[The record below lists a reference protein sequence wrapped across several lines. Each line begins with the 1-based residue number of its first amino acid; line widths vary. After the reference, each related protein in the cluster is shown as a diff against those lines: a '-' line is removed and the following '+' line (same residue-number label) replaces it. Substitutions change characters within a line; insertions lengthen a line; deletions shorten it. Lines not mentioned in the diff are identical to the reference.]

1 MNDPIYNLAQIFKK
15 LPGIGERQAF
25 RITYDILSK
34 DASFAESLIDQLKK
48 IRATTALCPQCFRY
62 YINDNILICDI
73 CSNPKT
79 LKNTLLIVERD
90 TDLTAIVR
98 TGIYKGLY
106 FVLGGSVPILEKEPE
121 KKVRLKELFKRVE
134 DLVSSNSLNNSV
146 KLEEIIIGTSITPAG
161 EHTDQIIRTYLKNLL
176 SQNNI
181 QIKSLG
187 RGISTGTEIEYIDP
201 ETFSGALKNRS

>member
-1 MNDPIYNLAQIFKK
+1 MIDPIYNLAQLFKK

-34 DASFAESLIDQLKK
+34 DVGFAESLIEQLKN
-48 IRATTALCPQCFRY
+48 IRERTALCPKCFKRY
-62 YINDNILICDI
+62 VNDNILVCDI
-73 CSNPKT
+73 CSNQKT
-79 LKNTLLIVERD
+79 DKKTILIVERD

-98 TGIYKGLY
+98 TNIYKGLY
-106 FVLGGSVPILEKEPE
+106 FVLGGSVPILEKEPA
-121 KKVRLKELFKRVE
+121 KIIRLKELFSRINELVE
-134 DLVSSNSLNNSV
+134 SSP
-146 KLEEIIIGTSITPAG
+146 KLEEIIIATSITPAG
-161 EHTDQIIRTYLKNLL
+161 EHTDEIIRAYLKNIIT
-176 SQNNI
+176 QNNI